1 MLELFNLDAKPK
13 NETNATLAPKITQRH
28 KGKSRVLLYLPGTNR
43 LNGLNFLLK
52 QDMESYTFLNIYQ
65 IEIY

>member
-1 MLELFNLDAKPK
+1 MLRLFNLDAKPK

-52 QDMESYTFLNIYQ
+52 
-65 IEIY
+65 

>member
-13 NETNATLAPKITQRH
+13 NETNATSAPKITQRN

-52 QDMESYTFLNIYQ
+52 
-65 IEIY
+65 